1 MDSLVN
7 SLELGFLGVGVM
19 FVINFALVV
28 FNLWSF
34 SRLERARRELK
45 RDIEHAKII
54 QERLDSA
61 TKRYA
66 GWESSFSEPGRM

>member
-7 SLELGFLGVGVM
+7 SLELAYLGVGVM
-19 FVINFALVV
+19 FIINIALVV
-28 FNLWSF
+28 FNFWSF
-34 SRLERARRELK
+34 NRLERARRELK

-61 TKRYA
+61 TEAVR
-66 GWESSFSEPGRM
+66 RMGIGF

>member
-1 MDSLVN
+1 MN
-7 SLELGFLGVGVM
+7 SLELAYLGVGVM

-34 SRLERARRELK
+34 NRLERARRELE
-45 RDIEHAKII
+45 RDIERAKII
-54 QERLDSA
+54 QERLNSA

-66 GWESSFSEPGRM
+66 GWESSF